1 MSKPTP
7 KEAYAIGQELIRQA
21 TPGPWTARVEP
32 DMSSAYIEYC
42 TPGLRSQIA
51 TLYAGSLYDEHGGT
65 VAANAALIVQ
75 AVNTFD
81 ETRAALEAAYANS
94 CHRADTRRK
103 WTARDQSV
111 HEAIKAVLAKM
122 EETP

>member
-1 MSKPTP
+1 MTDHATERPWKVGYRNEADNTLVITSALRDDAHISK
-7 KEAYAIGQELIRQA
+7 ERCIAYVAPQPHYR
-21 TPGPWTARVEP
+21 PG
-32 DMSSAYIEYC
+32 M
-42 TPGLRSQIA
+42 Q
-51 TLYAGSLYDEHGGT
+51 
-65 VAANAALIVQ
+65 AANAALIVQ

-94 CHRADTRRK
+94 CHRADTRQK

-122 EETP
+122 EGRG